1 MILLR
6 NKTLMVC
13 NVISIVLLIAFVI
26 KVIIDY
32 TKYTAA
38 LNSAP
43 FYVWVLVDALF
54 FVLPAI
60 IVFAVGIITKKK
72 Q

>member
-1 MILLR
+1 MLR

-26 KVIIDY
+26 NVIVDY
-32 TKYTAA
+32 AKYTAS

-60 IVFAVGIITKKK
+60 IVFAIGRIANKK